1 MTVDERRLEA
11 AAAPVANPSRFASVT
26 PSRLR
31 ARASSRRARLLLRI
45 AIVMVTLGFVYL
57 AVHGIALGKA
67 WDGLRNSDWWWLAPA
82 LVAFGLGNVAR
93 ALRWRSLFD
102 PSSRPPFPTTLNAT
116 MIGYFYNNIMPARAG
131 EAARVMVLSQRS
143 GAPPVETTATVLLER
158 VYDIVGILLIFMLAK
173 PWLPHV
179 SWFGAAAIAAGILAA
194 LIAVAVAV
202 LVIYGDKPLRIA
214 LRPLHRFAPVT
225 EERVEQAVV
234 ELARGLSGLH
244 KRRVAGEA
252 LVWTV
257 LAWAMSGLCAYFV
270 AVAFHLH
277 IGLAGGILVMV
288 AIGFGMILP
297 AAPASVGVFEGATL
311 IALRAFGVPRS
322 TGLPYAVVLH
332 LVNFI
337 PFVIVGSL
345 LLQHNA
351 RHPPKGVRA
360 ETDSADDADGS
371 GLAQPVHAGDF
382 EALDADR
389 GGERDGDR
397 HAQGRP
403 VADPRDA

>member
-1 MTVDERRLEA
+1 MPVDERRLEA
-11 AAAPVANPSRFASVT
+11 AAAPSATTSRFASVT

-31 ARASSRRARLLLRI
+31 AHASSRRGRLLLRV
-45 AIVMVTLGFVYL
+45 AVVMITLGFIYL

-67 WDGLRNSDWWWLAPA
+67 WNGLQGSDWWWLVPA

-102 PSSRPPFPTTLNAT
+102 PSARPPFGTTLNAT

-158 VYDIVGILLIFMLAK
+158 VYDIVGILLVFMLAK
-173 PWLPHV
+173 PWLPDV
-179 SWFGAAAIAAGILAA
+179 SWFGAAAIAAGVLAA
-194 LIAVAVAV
+194 LIAVAVTI
-202 LVIYGDKPLRIA
+202 LVVYGDKPVRMA
-214 LRPLHRFAPVT
+214 LRPLHRFAPIA
-225 EERVEQAVV
+225 EERVELAVI
-234 ELARGLSGLH
+234 EIARGLSGLH

-277 IGLAGGILVMV
+277 IGVTGGILVMV
-288 AIGFGMILP
+288 AIGFSMILP
-297 AAPASVGVFEGATL
+297 AAPASVGVFEGAAL

-322 TGLPYAVVLH
+322 TGLPFALVLH
-332 LVNFI
+332 LVNFV

-351 RHPPKGVRA
+351 RHPPPARVEGESGTVA
-360 ETDSADDADGS
+360 E
-371 GLAQPVHAGDF
+371 
-382 EALDADR
+382 
-389 GGERDGDR
+389 
-397 HAQGRP
+397 
-403 VADPRDA
+403 